1 MGTGAGP
8 EEPWPAEEGRPIL
21 GKGPAAATFLL
32 SGALGGPKSCGGAEA
47 PTPALPKEAWLT
59 DGVSLSTQYW
69 VAIIWKSRNG
79 TCDVT
84 HSFLENYSFY
94 KVSNYLQGP
103 MTSLIIF
110 SF

>member
-47 PTPALPKEAWLT
+47 PTPAVPKEAWLT

-69 VAIIWKSRNG
+69 VAIIWKSRARGHVIAVVRRTNSLLPRY
-79 TCDVT
+79 VT
-84 HSFLENYSFY
+84 SFY
-94 KVSNYLQGP
+94 LTAVLKVKVSD
-103 MTSLIIF
+103 
-110 SF
+110 